1 MQSTTP
7 PPIPGATLAEL
18 ERYAIIKTL
27 EACGG
32 STAKAAEILGI
43 SIRTIQYRMH
53 AYGLRRPASEAD
65 HEEHHA
71 SV

>member
-1 MQSTTP
+1 MDPTLP
-7 PPIPGATLAEL
+7 EIPGATLAEL

-27 EACGG
+27 DACGG

-53 AYGLRRPASEAD
+53 QYGLRRPSPASSQ
-65 HEEHHA
+65 HEQQA

>member
-1 MQSTTP
+1 MNAVETQDVQEIH
-7 PPIPGATLAEL
+7 IPGSTMAEI

-32 STAKAAEILGI
+32 STARAADMLGI

-53 AYGLRRPASEAD
+53 QYGLRHTSAA
-65 HEEHHA
+65 
-71 SV
+71 